1 MAAVTDAHPELE
13 VRTSE
18 EARPN
23 PWRRLKELYQH
34 REILMNLVRKEIK
47 VKYTSSVLG
56 AAWSMLNPLLF
67 LAVFT
72 LVFGVVLQNKL
83 PYFPVYLLSGILA
96 WNMLST
102 SLSLSARSV
111 VDNANLVKKVYLP
124 REILPLAS
132 VGASLF
138 DFMLQAIVLALFLA
152 GLRYGVVG
160 WNLLLLPLS
169 LVALLLFTCA
179 LSLWVGALN
188 VRYRDTQHLLNI
200 GLLTWFWFTP
210 IVYASGF
217 LQERLQHQ
225 GEWLWLLYLANPMG
239 DIIFGFQRAIYGK
252 ERCPAHITGTHP
264 CQLVHAGV
272 AWEAMVIG
280 AVAVGSVGL
289 LYLFWRQ
296 FFKLSGDFAEEL

>member
-1 MAAVTDAHPELE
+1 MAAVTERPQDLE

-18 EARPN
+18 EVRPS
-23 PWRRLKELYQH
+23 PWRRLKELYRH
-34 REILMNLVRKEIK
+34 REILWNLIRKEIK

-56 AAWSMLNPLLF
+56 AAWSMLNPLLY

-72 LVFGVVLQNKL
+72 LVFKVVLRSNIPQ
-83 PYFPVYLLSGILA
+83 FPVYLLSGLLA
-96 WNMLST
+96 WNLLAT

-138 DFMLQAIVLALFLA
+138 DFLLQAIVLALFMA
-152 GLRYGVVG
+152 GFTYGVLG
-160 WNLLLLPLS
+160 WNLFLLPLS
-169 LVALLLFTCA
+169 LVALLLFTSA

-188 VRYRDTQHLLNI
+188 VRYRDTQHLLNLA
-200 GLLTWFWFTP
+200 LLTWFWFTP

-217 LQERLQHQ
+217 LQQRLQHH
-225 GEWLWLLYLANPMG
+225 GEWLWLLYLANPMA

-252 ERCPAHITGTHP
+252 ELCPPHITDATP
-264 CQLVHAGV
+264 CTLVHASVGF
-272 AWEAMVIG
+272 EAIVIG
-280 AVAVGSVGL
+280 GVAVGSVLL
-289 LYLFWRQ
+289 LYLFWRH